1 VPLNFSPLRLR
12 DPMEEVSVVRSLL
25 DSVGAKMLK
34 LEEIIGGQLEAEGR
48 VLAEAMAEHMLMCF
62 QSWDPQASLEPM
74 VQGPVMKDE
83 EAARADVQDT
93 AKLVAAWFEHQ
104 PKDS

>member
-1 VPLNFSPLRLR
+1 
-12 DPMEEVSVVRSLL
+12 
-25 DSVGAKMLK
+25 
-34 LEEIIGGQLEAEGR
+34 
-48 VLAEAMAEHMLMCF
+48 MLMCF

-74 VQGPVMKDE
+74 VQGPVMKAE
-83 EAARADVQDT
+83 EAAQADVQDT